1 MRRDGFLSKT
11 KKAQIIVSNKMRFVV
26 AEEEGFEPPVPL
38 GTAVFKTAA
47 INRSAIPPVDF
58 FKSGAKLRA
67 FGKKRNLGSKKF
79 PILLNFLGRGVACHL
94 FKLSK

>member
-1 MRRDGFLSKT
+1 
-11 KKAQIIVSNKMRFVV
+11 V

-67 FGKKRNLGSKKF
+67 FGKKRNVGSKKF
-79 PILLNFLGRGVACHL
+79 PILLIFFGP
-94 FKLSK
+94 

>member
-1 MRRDGFLSKT
+1 MIFNQL
-11 KKAQIIVSNKMRFVV
+11 RFVV

-58 FKSGAKLRA
+58 FKSGAKLQA
-67 FGKKRNLGSKKF
+67 FGKKRNLGQKKF
-79 PILLNFLGRGVACHL
+79 QILVNFLGRGLAYHL
-94 FKLSK
+94 FGPSK